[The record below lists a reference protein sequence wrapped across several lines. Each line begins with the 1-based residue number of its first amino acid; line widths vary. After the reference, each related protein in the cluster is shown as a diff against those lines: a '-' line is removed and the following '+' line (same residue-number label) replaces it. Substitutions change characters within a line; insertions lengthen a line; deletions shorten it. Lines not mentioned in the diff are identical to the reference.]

1 MAAKSFEEQ
10 VREELEAVR
19 LQPDASVWENVSAA
33 LTRRR
38 RRFGILWLLP
48 ALVTAGIV
56 WGIMEWKKP
65 SATRVTAAHQQ
76 TGSENKKATAT
87 SSQSREKISAD
98 SREQHND
105 AGITAGE
112 KAGVLTIT
120 PAIPVTRQVVTGSI
134 QVNSDQQ
141 SKQDSGNTTSLSA
154 GKITA
159 AGNGE
164 KEAEKQRAIT
174 DTVARNMVLEKQD
187 LPASDTQKTAEVTPL
202 PKDSAEQP
210 ISPVTV
216 HVTKMKRP
224 WLWQVSATGGFSGAG
239 NPGTNNPLSYSSPT
253 NAQYNPSSGNNLSG
267 IAYRLPT
274 EKGGMYLS
282 AQVHAIR
289 QLSKKWA
296 FGFHAGYAVYTNTTG
311 VGRRYSD
318 SASLVYNLSTDAKS
332 DNGYVYLSTDST
344 RYTNRYHYLLAGAD
358 IYRDISLGN
367 SLLLRWN
374 LSADAGVLLSSN
386 ALYFDKNAG
395 LLYHNN
401 SLLSKMQFSLSS
413 GIDLGFGRKP
423 LIYAGPRFGYTLS
436 GISGNHPRKHLWYFG
451 LRISAGLP
459 GKRSGMQR

>member
-19 LQPDASVWENVSAA
+19 LQPDAGVWENVSAA

-48 ALVTAGIV
+48 ALLTAGIV

-65 SATRVTAAHQQ
+65 SATHTAATHLQ
-76 TGSENKKATAT
+76 TGSENKAENKFENKKATTAP
-87 SSQSREKISAD
+87 SQSREKIS
-98 SREQHND
+98 
-105 AGITAGE
+105 
-112 KAGVLTIT
+112 
-120 PAIPVTRQVVTGSI
+120 IPVNRQAVTSSVQSNTG
-134 QVNSDQQ
+134 QQ
-141 SKQDSGNTTSLSA
+141 SKQEADNIISFPS
-154 GKITA
+154 GKITS
-159 AGNGE
+159 AGNVE
-164 KEAEKQRAIT
+164 KEGAEQQAII
-174 DTVARNMVLEKQD
+174 DTAARSMVLEKQD
-187 LPASDTQKTAEVTPL
+187 QPVSDTQKIAELTPSL
-202 PKDSAEQP
+202 KDSAEQP
-210 ISPVTV
+210 VSPATV
-216 HVTKMKRP
+216 HVVKTRRP
-224 WLWQVSATGGFSGAG
+224 WLWQVSATGGISGAG
-239 NPGTNNPLSYSSPT
+239 NPGTGDPLSYSFPN
-253 NAQYNPSSGNNLSG
+253 NAQYNPASGNNLAG

-282 AQVHAIR
+282 AQVHAIK

-296 FGFHAGYAVYTNTTG
+296 FGLHAGYALYTNTTG
-311 VGRRYSD
+311 VGRRYRD
-318 SASLVYNLSTDAKS
+318 SANFVYNLSTAAKS

-344 RYTNRYHYLLAGAD
+344 TYTNRYHYLLAGAD

-367 SLLLRWN
+367 AMSLRWN
-374 LSADAGVLLSSN
+374 LSADAGILLSSN

-423 LIYAGPRFGYTLS
+423 LIYAGPRFGYALS
-436 GISGNHPRKHLWYFG
+436 ATSGNHSGKHLWYFG

-459 GKRSGMQR
+459 GKRAGMQR